1 MPSTWRPVRYSILR
15 STAQYPV
22 EQAGQKMTT
31 QRIVHIVEA
40 FGGGVLSMLV
50 HLANHAAATGVDVTV
65 LHSIRPETPDDFQAL
80 FRPDVKL
87 VHVGMAREVSVRNDL
102 IGLRVLVQYLRECRP
117 TVIHLHSSKAGVL
130 GRAAA
135 RIAAPAAKVL
145 YSPHGLSFLRCD
157 VSRAKQFAYLSFERA
172 AALLGGTIVACSDSE
187 LREIKGRIRAKSA
200 VLVENGV
207 NVAEIPSRRARDDRK
222 IAIGMS
228 GRASFQKNHQAFV
241 QLASELHAPDVEFLW
256 IGGDAAEI
264 PDPRDSRAIVCSGWV
279 TRSRALELTSGLDI
293 YVQTS
298 RWEGMP
304 VALIEAQVAG
314 LPAVV
319 TDVVGNR
326 DVVIHGVTGYV
337 ASSVDE
343 MVRYVA
349 LLRDDRQLREQMGES
364 ARKFALHRFS
374 MQSIFRQWHSLYGL
388 NVHPRRADARY
399 FEHAAPEHVKA

>member
-1 MPSTWRPVRYSILR
+1 
-15 STAQYPV
+15 
-22 EQAGQKMTT
+22 MTRK
-31 QRIVHIVEA
+31 RIVHIVEA

-65 LHSIRPETPDDFQAL
+65 LHAIRPETPVDFPAL
-80 FRPDVKL
+80 FLPGVKL
-87 VHVGMAREVSVRNDL
+87 VHVEMTREISVRKDL
-102 IGLRVLVQYLRECRP
+102 LSVRALANILRECHP

-135 RIAAPAAKVL
+135 KIAAPGARL
-145 YSPHGLSFLRCD
+145 FYSPHGLSFLRGD
-157 VSRAKQFAYLSFERA
+157 VSRAKQFAYLSFERM

-187 LREIKGRIRAKSA
+187 LREIKGKVRAKSA

-207 NVAEIPSRRARDDRK
+207 NVVEIPSRQARGDHK

-241 QLASELHAPDVEFLW
+241 QLAAELHGADVEFLW
-256 IGGDAAEI
+256 IGGNPDDI
-264 PDPRDSRAIVCSGWV
+264 PDPQESQAIACSGWV
-279 TRSRALELTSGLDI
+279 TRARALELTSGLDI

-326 DVVIHGVTGYV
+326 DVVIHGVTGYI
-337 ASSVDE
+337 ASSADE
-343 MVRYVA
+343 MARYVA
-349 LLRDDRQLREQMGES
+349 MLRDDRQLREQMGES

-374 MQSIFRQWHSLYGL
+374 MNSIFRQWHALYEL
-388 NVHPRRADARY
+388 NTNAHRTDALY
-399 FEHAAPEHVKA
+399 VEHAVPDQVKA

>member
-1 MPSTWRPVRYSILR
+1 
-15 STAQYPV
+15 
-22 EQAGQKMTT
+22 MTR

-50 HLANHAAATGVDVTV
+50 HLANHAASTGVDVTV
-65 LHSIRPETPDDFQAL
+65 LHAIRPETPADFPTL
-80 FRPDVKL
+80 FQPGVKL
-87 VHVGMAREVSVRNDL
+87 VYVEMAREVSVRKDL
-102 IGLRVLVQYLRECRP
+102 LSIRALVDILRECHP

-135 RIAAPAAKVL
+135 KMAAPRAKVL

-157 VSRAKQFAYLSFERA
+157 VSRAKQFAYLSFERL

-187 LREIKGRIRAKSA
+187 LREIKGRVRAKSA

-207 NVAEIPSRRARDDRK
+207 NVVEIPSRQARGDHK
-222 IAIGMS
+222 ITVGMS

-241 QLASELHAPDVEFLW
+241 QLAADLHGSDVEFLW
-256 IGGDAAEI
+256 IGGHPADI
-264 PDPRDSRAIVCSGWV
+264 QDSRESRALVCSGWV
-279 TRSRALELTSGLDI
+279 TRARALELTSGLDI

-304 VALIEAQVAG
+304 VALVEAQVAG
-314 LPAVV
+314 VPAVV

-326 DVVIHGVTGYV
+326 DVVIHGVTGYI
-337 ASSVDE
+337 ASNADE
-343 MVRYVA
+343 MARYVA
-349 LLRDDRQLREQMGES
+349 MLCDDRHLREQMGES

-374 MQSIFRQWHSLYGL
+374 MHSIFRQWHALYGL
-388 NVHPRRADARY
+388 GTNSRRADALY
-399 FEHAAPEHVKA
+399 FEHAAPDRVKA